1 MSVPRTVA
9 VGRSWA
15 IATATQPQPVQTSA
29 IDNGID
35 RSGNNSWIDSTI
47 SSVAG
52 RGISTSGVTS
62 SSSPQNSR
70 TPTM

>member
-1 MSVPRTVA
+1 MSLPLTVA
-9 VGRSWA
+9 VGRSCA
-15 IATATQPQPVQTSA
+15 SATATQPQPVQTSA
-29 IDNGID
+29 IANGTD
-35 RSGNNSWIDSTI
+35 RSGNSSWIDSTI

-62 SSSPQNSR
+62 SSRPQNSR